1 VPALDSPGNRHKDAF
16 AHAAHPAPAGKSA
29 RYKSHG
35 VRTHQH
41 MSTGTCTAHHALHR
55 VSRILNIPTVLPRIS
70 RLHLLDIR
78 TLASPTTI
86 QLTTQT
92 HIHTSHT
99 HEQTKGRQTA
109 CAVVPSLSDTL
120 ADCATVATPFLRG
133 KICHVH
139 RPPRCEHASV
149 LLETQGR
156 KTACPVAQSLSDT
169 LADCARP
176 PAQSQHHF
184 SVAKS
189 VTSTAHAKMCARI
202 GVTGNT
208 QGPHT
213 ACAVAPS
220 RSPTLQHSRRLRA
233 ATGTVPTP
241 FLDAGKSVEPT
252 THAKM
257 CATVGATGT

>member
-1 VPALDSPGNRHKDAF
+1 MLKILTCVPVETVRARSRFAWKQAQRCVRPCGTPCTLSEECQCTPHK
-16 AHAAHPAPAGKSA
+16 
-29 RYKSHG
+29 HG

-120 ADCATVATPFLRG
+120 ADCATVRQL
-133 KICHVH
+133 
-139 RPPRCEHASV
+139 
-149 LLETQGR
+149 
-156 KTACPVAQSLSDT
+156 
-169 LADCARP
+169 
-176 PAQSQHHF
+176 QHHF

-189 VTSTAHAKMCARI
+189 VTSTARQDVSMHRCYWKHKVGKR
-202 GVTGNT
+202 
-208 QGPHT
+208 P
-213 ACAVAPS
+213 APS
-220 RSPTLQHSRRLRA
+220 RNRSPTLSQTVRGHRHSPNTISRRRWQNLLRPPPA
-233 ATGTVPTP
+233 PRCAH
-241 FLDAGKSVEPT
+241 ASV
-252 THAKM
+252 
-257 CATVGATGT
+257 

>member
-1 VPALDSPGNRHKDAF
+1 MRHTRTPCTLWEECTPHK
-16 AHAAHPAPAGKSA
+16 
-29 RYKSHG
+29 HG

-41 MSTGTCTAHHALHR
+41 MSTGTYTAHHALHG

-78 TLASPTTI
+78 TVASPTTI
-86 QLTTQT
+86 QLTPPK
-92 HIHTSHT
+92 HTSHT
-99 HEQTKGRQTA
+99 HEQTEGRQTA

-120 ADCATVATPFLRG
+120 ADCATVATPFLGG

-156 KTACPVAQSLSDT
+156 QTACPVAQSLSDT

-184 SVAKS
+184 SAAKS

-213 ACAVAPS
+213 CAVAPS

-252 THAKM
+252 THPKM